1 MKACT
6 QVTSDDLIN
15 AVFDTLEPFDGEG
28 RDHRP
33 KNIKRALTKLELD
46 ANAPIAIKDGFV
58 TWLGSQDDFESA
70 SSASSP
76 YRGDALTQH
85 GDAKWSKNL

>member
-1 MKACT
+1 MQLKACT

-28 RDHRP
+28 RDYR
-33 KNIKRALTKLELD
+33 KKSLKRALTSLELD

-58 TWLGSQDDFESA
+58 TWLGSQDDLGQGAEGA
-70 SSASSP
+70 
-76 YRGDALTQH
+76 
-85 GDAKWSKNL
+85 